1 MLNHMKILNISP
13 VFSELW
19 NFGGAVTT
27 SVELAKALLQQ
38 GHQVFYLTTDA
49 RRESSRRLPISQDF
63 NWEGLPVRLCKT
75 LGPKPPFYS
84 PELRRRVRLCAPDF
98 DVALIRSI
106 WTYVG
111 IAAGRECR
119 RAGLPYLAYPE
130 GSLNPRAL
138 RFSRWKKA
146 VWWRLGERT
155 YFQGAGAIVALTDAE
170 RDHIRAAGLT
180 NRIEVIP
187 NGINLGDLEPA
198 MSRAELEVRWSQ
210 LKERGWLLF
219 LGRLHPLKGLD
230 LLLRAFAPVAGK
242 YPDHLLVIAG
252 PDERGYRKV
261 LEKMVINLG
270 LESRVFFPGPVYG
283 AAKAGLL
290 KESEFLALTSY
301 SDVFGLSV
309 HEALA
314 CGAPVLV
321 TTTCH
326 IPHVAQAGAGLVVPP
341 EVEPVSRGM
350 EELLGDDRMRR
361 EMGANGP
368 RLIASRFTWEKV
380 ARQTAAL
387 CAEVMGR

>member
-1 MLNHMKILNISP
+1 MLNSMKILNISP
-13 VFSELW
+13 AITALW
-19 NFGGAVTT
+19 NFGGTVLT
-27 SVELAKALLQQ
+27 SLELAKALLQQ
-38 GHQVFYLTTDA
+38 GHRVFYLTTNA
-49 RRESSRRLPISQDF
+49 RRESSRRLPASQDF
-63 NWEGLPVRLCKT
+63 TWEGMPVRLCKMW
-75 LGPKPPFYS
+75 GPKPPFYS
-84 PELRRRVRLCAPDF
+84 PELRTRVRLYAPDY
-98 DVALIRSI
+98 DIALIRSC

-111 IAAGRECR
+111 LAAGRECR

-138 RFSRWKKA
+138 RVSRWKKA
-146 VWWRLGERT
+146 VWWRLGERA
-155 YFQGAGAIVALTDAE
+155 YFQGAGAIVALTDVE

-198 MSRAELEVRWSQ
+198 MSRAELEAGWSR
-210 LKERGWLLF
+210 LKDRGWLLF
-219 LGRLHPLKGLD
+219 LGRLHPIKGLD

-252 PDERGYRKV
+252 PDEGGYRKV
-261 LEKMVINLG
+261 LEKMALNLG

-290 KESEFLALTSY
+290 KESEFLALPSY
-301 SDVFGLSV
+301 SEGFPVAV
-309 HEALA
+309 HEALG
-314 CGAPVLV
+314 CGTPVLV

-326 IPHVAQAGAGLVVPP
+326 IPHVAQAGAGLVVEP
-341 EVEPVSRGM
+341 EVEPLSRGM
-350 EELLGDDRMRR
+350 EQLLGDDRMRR
-361 EMGANGP
+361 EMGANGR

-387 CAEVMGR
+387 CAEVMGK

>member
-1 MLNHMKILNISP
+1 
-13 VFSELW
+13 
-19 NFGGAVTT
+19 
-27 SVELAKALLQQ
+27 
-38 GHQVFYLTTDA
+38 
-49 RRESSRRLPISQDF
+49 
-63 NWEGLPVRLCKT
+63 
-75 LGPKPPFYS
+75 
-84 PELRRRVRLCAPDF
+84 
-98 DVALIRSI
+98 
-106 WTYVG
+106 
-111 IAAGRECR
+111 
-119 RAGLPYLAYPE
+119 LPYLAYAE
-130 GSLNPRAL
+130 GSLNPFAL
-138 RFSRWKKA
+138 RQGRWKKEI
-146 VWWRLGERT
+146 WWRLGERA
-155 YFQGAGAIVALTDAE
+155 YFQGAAAIVAITEDE
-170 RDHIRAAGLT
+170 RRHMRAAGLT

-198 MSRAELEVRWSQ
+198 MSRTELEAGWSR
-210 LKERGWLLF
+210 LKDRSWLLF

-230 LLLRAFAPVAGK
+230 LLLRAFALVAGK

-252 PDERGYRKV
+252 PDEGGYRKV
-261 LEKMVINLG
+261 LEKMVLNLG

-314 CGAPVLV
+314 CGTPVLV

-326 IPHVAQAGAGLVVPP
+326 IPHVAQAGAGLVVEP